1 MLYKAG
7 RPALKVCGLPVPTAR
22 IRYSSE
28 IIKGIALMCLSS
40 VLITLWTHVDDMSEA
55 SKPWL

>member
-22 IRYSSE
+22 KYRYTYSRLYSE
-28 IIKGIALMCLSS
+28 SHIIPKSAAR
-40 VLITLWTHVDDMSEA
+40 LIESRIILG
-55 SKPWL
+55 K